1 MMDETAS
8 RKYTINLGFE
18 EIRLPPFE
26 DILIIGK
33 KSPHGTIGLSK
44 SFQYLIP
51 NEFDVFEISDPTI
64 EAVFINRRLLK
75 KLDKDRVI
83 NILKNKVF
91 PFVCEGEIIKVDFKI
106 KIYYESIEGEF

>member
-1 MMDETAS
+1 MDETVS

-18 EIRLPPFE
+18 EISLPPFE

-33 KSPHGTIGLSK
+33 KSPHGRIGLSK
-44 SFQYLIP
+44 SFQYLVP
-51 NEFDVFEISDPTI
+51 NEFDAFEITDPI
-64 EAVFINRRLLK
+64 IDAIFINKRLLK
-75 KLDKDRVI
+75 KMDKDRII
-83 NILKNKVF
+83 NILKKKVF